1 MRKTLMGALI
11 CPVILTIVL
20 SESAAHNL
28 ASGDFPRLNDVVFGR
43 RSSPSR
49 YGPFRTAADN
59 AGGTTAKAYSP
70 FEELER
76 RKAEQEQ
83 TKRAEYKPETVLIKV
98 VPQRTGGVSAQSQ
111 ELLLHL
117 LRVDGLGPLQ
127 RVFPNA
133 RPPAKVGPMAL
144 GVKREEPD
152 LTRWFRAGVKGNHT
166 VEQMVADLQD
176 NPAVEVIEPDYV
188 YRLAGVIPNS
198 GTDPN
203 YADQWHLNTIN
214 APQAWQYLEDQGLP
228 PGGSSD
234 VIVAVIDSG
243 VDYTHPDLA
252 PNMWVNSREI
262 PNNHIDD
269 DGNGF
274 VDDVHG
280 VSVEG
285 SEWDH
290 TGDPMDDNGHGTHCA
305 GIIAAVADNGI
316 GGTGIAYNARIMAIR
331 ASGYSGNFYSSDV
344 AEALYYAVEHGA
356 DVINMS
362 FGGEGQSTLV
372 MDALAVAFGQA
383 VLVAAAG
390 NEGWFNEDPK
400 ITPPKGK
407 PFFPASYI
415 YVLGV
420 MAQDTAPNAK
430 GENLARFSNWDNVA
444 DSRIEY
450 EVMAPGVDIFSTL
463 PLGKYAAW
471 DGTSMASPVVAAM
484 AALLRTRFADKN
496 TYSSRFIMGQIVSTG
511 PVLLG
516 KVFEGT
522 DALRF
527 GYEQRHLRSADAFAA
542 LTDVPNPELSY
553 LEHWLFDTAEQSGE
567 NDDDG
572 KADSGETIDLA
583 IVIRNHWGKADDVEV
598 KLEPVARAGAQ
609 PDPFV
614 TMITDTVN
622 YGAVGSFN
630 WDDNGMIYDDE
641 GAITGV
647 DHPFTFHVDPN
658 TPNNHIIPFLLTMTC
673 RNGLDPADTA
683 LYTFTSKFTL
693 VVQRGK
699 VLPSIIEEDMTLT
712 KENYWI
718 IDKPVLVPEGVT
730 MTVTE
735 GTQIQFWSSDPQKPY
750 SVGVEPFLQVEGNLI
765 VQGTFDEPVELFPSD
780 LYPRRYV
787 RVITQ
792 ANGRAAL
799 EYAQVMNPVLGR
811 RVDDGRF
818 HREEEFI
825 TSVDHGYFT
834 QYPGNIQD
842 SSEYGGEIYPAIDS
856 WRLRN
861 SIVDQ
866 LGACDGYYYDPLR
879 PGAIP
884 LMPFRSD
891 MCLFDSCH
899 LRVWRDAWEPGADQF
914 SENVFL
920 KNYVRLTRPEG
931 ELIEPS
937 FMKGVGTQIDLNNY
951 ICLTDY
957 PIEPYGGKSYF
968 LLESGRMDDLRA
980 VQEFA
985 AALGGNVVTIDDP
998 DEDSFVQDYVTTNEI
1013 RYAIIGLTDSQIEG
1027 ILEWIDGTPVTYTNL
1042 GNENDGRSDYVVL
1055 QQWHDKWHWN
1065 GGSGNP
1071 RHFLLEVPGSI
1082 TGPDI
1087 EQALEQFIADGYLGT
1102 FDDNAILNEWWNP
1115 DIMYWMRFF
1124 GADDRNIQYYI
1135 PRNYWG
1141 TTSRTLIDAA
1151 IYDYEDVF
1159 NLGKIVY
1166 EPILEEPPETAYP
1179 FVVDVVLSTD
1189 TEQDTT
1195 EVSAEDVTFTVT
1207 FNRDMDPNVQPQVS
1221 FGPDVPETDYTIH
1234 PVGGGWQDARTWV
1247 GTFQITPVTGDGYQ
1261 LIRVAGAVAA
1271 DDPWLV
1277 TGDDAGRFRFEIITS
1292 GAEAMNLQATGGER
1306 RVDLSWMQDDF
1317 ELLAG
1322 FNLYRSTEPEG
1333 EYQRINPVIIPAG
1346 QTHYRD
1352 EDVLPAVTYYYK
1364 FTVVKTDMFESD
1376 FSNIA
1381 SAMPLDT
1388 IPPVISHTPI
1398 ITAAPNLSLSIA
1410 ADVTDN
1416 YHVSGVTLH
1425 YRGIADPAYE
1435 SMAMTHT
1442 TGDRYSATL
1451 TGSLVTAPG
1460 LEYYIEA
1467 SDGISLVYD
1476 GLGTLPHII
1485 TVDDRPVV
1493 TSVTPNSGPSSG
1505 GTDVTIAGSN
1515 FKQGLS
1521 VLFDGTPASNIVRV
1535 SETRITCTTPAHFPA
1550 LADVCVVNPEPAG
1563 SRSTLLSAFLYV
1575 SDEVVVSLPAL
1586 TGDSG
1591 TTVDMPLS
1599 VSNVA
1604 GLRAVDATISFDS
1617 SVLSVREV
1625 KTGALTFG
1633 WSVETNTD
1641 TPGRVDISMAH
1652 SSAVTGSGVLA
1663 VISFDV
1669 VGDPGDQAD
1678 ITIDE
1683 VSLNEGSIAYG
1694 SVAGSFV
1701 VRELLTVSGSI
1712 SYYAGGPAS
1721 TVPRTLLVLKEEG
1734 VKSYSDT
1741 SDEAGQY
1748 SIANVTTG
1756 NYTLTP
1762 SKNND
1767 IAQITAHDASL
1778 VLQAAAGKLPL
1789 SVNATLAA
1797 DATCNGEVTSMDAS
1811 YILEKSVGLREVPFP
1826 GAGKAWHFVPDNRTY
1841 DPLET
1846 DRSNQ
1851 NFTAILIGDVSGN
1864 WQPAGDQSTA
1874 QTAHPANEQSAKLV
1888 LPQISAKAGATTAVP
1903 LYVELTDAELY
1914 SMDLTVS
1921 YDPNVITLA
1930 SVLPGDAA
1938 EKMMFA
1944 VNTQPATG
1952 GGRIQIGL
1960 AGAEPVTQNGTLVE
1974 LSLEIGEM
1982 SNEASPI
1989 SLLRAQINEG
1999 AIETCTEDGSV
2010 TANLSLADFNEDGVI
2025 DMSDFAMLAAMW
2037 LSQAAEPDWDSAY
2050 DIADPSDGSV
2060 DLRDYAALAEQWQRA
2075 NK

>member
-1 MRKTLMGALI
+1 MKKTLMGALI
-11 CPVILTIVL
+11 CPVVFAIGLN
-20 SESAAHNL
+20 ESIAHNL
-28 ASGDFPRLNDVVFGR
+28 ASGDLLRPNDPVFGR
-43 RSSPSR
+43 QSSPSR
-49 YGPFRTAADN
+49 YGPFRTRSDN
-59 AGGTTAKAYSP
+59 AGGATAKAYSP

-76 RKAEQEQ
+76 LKAEHEQ
-83 TKRAEYKPETVLIKV
+83 AKRAEYKRDTVLIKV

-111 ELLLHL
+111 ELLLSL

-133 RPPAKVGPMAL
+133 RRPAKLGPMAL
-144 GVKREEPD
+144 GARREEPD
-152 LTRWFRAGVKGNHT
+152 LTRWFRAGVKGSHT

-176 NPAVEVIEPDYV
+176 NPAVEVAEPDYV
-188 YRLAGVIPNS
+188 YKLTGVIPDS

-203 YADQWHLNTIN
+203 YADQWHLNTVN

-234 VIVAVIDSG
+234 VTVAVIDTG
-243 VDYTHPDLA
+243 VDYLHPDLA

-262 PNNHIDD
+262 PNNHVDD

-316 GGTGIAYNARIMAIR
+316 GGTGIAYNARIMAVR

-362 FGGEGQSTLV
+362 FGGEVQSTLV

-390 NEGWFNEDPK
+390 NEGWYNE
-400 ITPPKGK
+400 IPPKLPPPK

-430 GENLARFSNWDNVA
+430 GENLARFSNWDNHDDTRV
-444 DSRIEY
+444 EY

-463 PLGKYAAW
+463 PLAQYAAW
-471 DGTSMASPVVAAM
+471 DGTSMACPVVAGI
-484 AALLRTRFADKN
+484 AALLRTKFADKDV
-496 TYSSRFIMGQIVSTG
+496 YSSRFIMGQIVSTG
-511 PVLLG
+511 PILLG
-516 KVFEGT
+516 KVFEGM

-527 GYEQRHLRSADAFAA
+527 GYEHRHLRSSDALAA

-553 LEHWLFDTAEQSGE
+553 LEHWLFDTAEQSAE

-583 IVIRNHWGKADDVEV
+583 IVIRNHWGKADDVDV

-641 GAITGV
+641 GAITDV
-647 DHPFTFHVDPN
+647 DHPFTFYVDPN
-658 TPNNHIIPFLLTMTC
+658 TPNNHIISFLLTMTC

-750 SVGVEPFLQVEGNLI
+750 SVGVEPFLQVEGNLA
-765 VQGTFDEPVELFPSD
+765 VQGTLEEPVELFPSE

-787 RVITQ
+787 CVSEQ
-792 ANGRAAL
+792 ANGRATF
-799 EYAQVMNPVLGR
+799 EYIRVMNPVLGR
-811 RVDDGRF
+811 IGGYF
-818 HREEEFI
+818 EEEMI
-825 TSVDHGYFT
+825 LTSVDHAYFS
-834 QYPGNIQD
+834 QYPGNIHD
-842 SSEYGGEIYPAIDS
+842 SSEHGGYIHPITDAC
-856 WRLRN
+856 RLRN
-861 SIVDQ
+861 SAMDELGPVDKN
-866 LGACDGYYYDPLR
+866 YYYDPEHPR
-879 PGAIP
+879 GEAYI
-884 LMPFRSD
+884 PFRAET
-891 MCLFDSCH
+891 CLFDSCH
-899 LRVWRDAWEPGADQF
+899 LRVWRDAWESGADQF

-920 KNYVRLTRPEG
+920 RNYVRLSTPAG

-937 FMKGVGTQIDLNNY
+937 FMKGLGTQIDLNNY
-951 ICLTDY
+951 ISLTDH
-957 PIEPYGGKSYF
+957 PIESYGGNSYF
-968 LLESGRMDDLRA
+968 LLEAGRLDDLRA

-985 AALGGNVVTIDDP
+985 AALGGNVVTIDNP
-998 DEDSFVQDYVTTNEI
+998 DEDSFVHDYVATNQI
-1013 RYAIIGLTDSQIEG
+1013 RYAIIGLTDLYVEG
-1027 ILEWIDGTPVTYTNL
+1027 VPEWIDGTPVTYTNVSQTYK
-1042 GNENDGRSDYVVL
+1042 NDTRSDYVVL
-1055 QQWHDKWHWN
+1055 REWDDKWQWN
-1065 GGSGNP
+1065 GGEGAP
-1071 RHFLLEVPGSI
+1071 RHFLVEVPAVMAA
-1082 TGPDI
+1082 PEI
-1087 EQALEQFIADGYLGT
+1087 EQALDQFIADGYLGT

-1115 DIMYWMRFF
+1115 NLRYWMRFF
-1124 GADDRNIQYYI
+1124 GVDNRDIQYYI

-1166 EPILEEPPETAYP
+1166 EPILEEPPESAYP
-1179 FVVDVVLSTD
+1179 FVADVVLSTD
-1189 TEQDTT
+1189 TEQGTT

-1247 GTFQITPVTGDGYQ
+1247 GTFHITPVTGDGYQ

-1322 FNLYRSTEPEG
+1322 FNLYRSTELEG

-1352 EDVLPAVTYYYK
+1352 DDVLPAVTYYYK

-1416 YHVSGVTLH
+1416 YHVSRVTLH

-1435 SMAMTHT
+1435 SMTMTHT

-1467 SDGISLVYD
+1467 SDGISIVYD
-1476 GLGTLPHII
+1476 GLETLPHVI

-1521 VLFDGTPASNIVRV
+1521 VLFDGTPASNVVRV
-1535 SETRITCTTPAHFPA
+1535 SETQITCTTPAHFPA
-1550 LADVCVVNPEPAG
+1550 PADVCVVNPEPAD
-1563 SRSTLLSAFLYV
+1563 SQSTLLSAFLYV
-1575 SDEVVVSLPAL
+1575 SDDVVVSLPAL

-1599 VSNVA
+1599 VSNVT

-1633 WSVETNTD
+1633 WTVETNTD
-1641 TPGRVDISMAH
+1641 TPGTVDISMAH

-1669 VGDPGDQAD
+1669 VGDPGAQAD
-1678 ITIDE
+1678 ITIDQ

-1712 SYYAGGPAS
+1712 SYYTGGPAS

-1756 NYTLTP
+1756 SYTLTP

-1846 DRSNQ
+1846 DRSGQ

-1864 WQPAGDQSTA
+1864 WQPGGDGSTA

-1914 SMDLTVS
+1914 SMDVTVS
-1921 YDPNVITLA
+1921 YDPNVIALA
-1930 SVLPGDAA
+1930 SVSPGDAA
-1938 EKMMFA
+1938 EKMLFA

-1952 GGRIQIGL
+1952 EGRIQIGL
-1960 AGAEPVTQNGTLVE
+1960 AGAEPLTQNGTLVE
-1974 LSLEIGEM
+1974 LSLEIDEM
-1982 SNEASPI
+1982 SDEASAI

-1999 AIETCTEDGSV
+1999 TIETHTEDGSV

-2025 DMSDFAMLAAMW
+2025 DMADFAMLAAMW

-2050 DIADPSDGSV
+2050 DIAAPSDGSV
-2060 DLRDYAALAEQWQRA
+2060 DLRDYAALAEQWQKA